1 VSSSFDPAPASGPSD
16 VARLRPAGTGIRPK
30 QPPARSRE
38 RVTLPAGRGLLLRAA
53 LVPVD
58 WLLRLVGP
66 HYRPFIWLITA
77 CPPRLLAAA
86 GRWRAIRAYD
96 HAVRQVPAYRRFA
109 RAAAPGD
116 IDPVALRL
124 PATDKANYIRPFT
137 IPERCVGGRLP
148 TRDVAIDESSGSTGT
163 PTTGSAR

>member
-1 VSSSFDPAPASGPSD
+1 VSTTHYRPSATGPSD
-16 VARLRPAGTGIRPK
+16 VGRLRPARTGVRPEE
-30 QPPARSRE
+30 PPARTRE
-38 RVTLPAGRGLLLRAA
+38 RVTLSAGRRWLLRAA
-53 LVPVD
+53 LVPLD

-66 HYRPFIWLITA
+66 HYPPFIWLITT

-86 GRWRAIRAYD
+86 GRWRAVRAYD
-96 HAVRQVPAYRRFA
+96 HAARKVPAYRRFVH
-109 RAAAPGD
+109 AAALGD
-116 IDPVALRL
+116 MDPVALRL

-148 TRDVAIDESSGSTGT
+148 TRDVAIDESSGSPAP